1 MTRKDTS
8 AKGETPVIVAEG
20 PETQA
25 SAELQAELAAKQ
37 KAADEAAAR
46 EAEDAK
52 RKAAEEQEA
61 ADEAAEQE
69 RADMEAIGRS
79 FMNTLTVVTSEPEW
93 KDWSPAEDPVE
104 IVTDMLAM
112 IDELRAQVSQEPE
125 PLPEGTRTTPLGW
138 DELAPYSSAGTVMLA
153 SWVVEGAV
161 SSFIMKTE
169 PFHQF
174 STDNWGAF
182 AGASDGMFG
191 DVLAYALDRRPAPEV
206 LFNKMRELGHV
217 TGQWHELLPVDRAA
231 IELAARII
239 PAVADVVE
247 TLNAE
252 MVHRFPPPAPAV
264 ATRLVDIEDTVLER
278 VAGIA
283 DVDPQMAA
291 ARTKADRLRT
301 LPEAAGKNISQ
312 NKLHSIGDG
321 VK

>member
-8 AKGETPVIVAEG
+8 AKGETPIIVAEG

-25 SAELQAELAAKQ
+25 SVELQAELAAGQ

-52 RKAAEEQEA
+52 HKAAEE
-61 ADEAAEQE
+61 
-69 RADMEAIGRS
+69 
-79 FMNTLTVVTSEPEW
+79 
-93 KDWSPAEDPVE
+93 
-104 IVTDMLAM
+104 
-112 IDELRAQVSQEPE
+112 QEPE
-125 PLPEGTRTTPLGW
+125 PLPEGMRTTPLGW
-138 DELAPYSSAGTVMLA
+138 DELAPYSSAGTAVLA

-312 NKLHSIGDG
+312 NKLHSIGDR